1 MSVTM
6 KILLILM
13 AILTAAGSAAPLEEE
28 MIVSPAGV
36 FIAGTLRY
44 VNTVT
49 LDEEFIHYN
58 IQQSSA
64 ANLHSFLL
72 LIRAGQALEELMEE
86 VKNF

>member
-13 AILTAAGSAAPLEEE
+13 AILTAAESTSSLEEE
-28 MIVSPAGV
+28 MIVSP
-36 FIAGTLRY
+36 AGTLRY